1 MILLRP
7 MGAHSTPGKKDS
19 HLRDTS
25 ALLRYLVVE
34 VPI

>member
-1 MILLRP
+1 MTRFRP

-25 ALLRYLVVE
+25 ALLRYLVAE